1 MTTSKHVME
10 LLTDFLTGSFN
21 EHEREEIQSHLKSC
35 PECNQEFESLSMLWN
50 SLGTIPEQKPSL
62 AMRERFYGMLSA
74 YEQGVRHA
82 ESKLSFVTA
91 MNAWVERFWPK
102 QPAIQFVT
110 AMLLFLV
117 GGLIGTRIDQRA
129 ETSVGRTTDKEL
141 AELRGEVQAMTRM
154 LTVSLLQQQSAS
166 ERLRGVSMSYQLEG
180 GDLELSGALLNTLK
194 YDASPN
200 VRLAALE
207 ALARLLDQ
215 DRVRKD
221 LIQSLPKQTSPMVQ
235 IAMADLMVQM
245 QDPESKPALQLLLR
259 NPNIDKTVRKRIEDS
274 IKQLL

>member
-10 LLTDFLTGSFN
+10 LLTDFLMGSFN

-74 YEQGVRHA
+74 YEQGVRHV
-82 ESKLSFVTA
+82 EFKPSFVA
-91 MNAWVERFWPK
+91 GVNALVERFWPK

-166 ERLRGVSMSYQLEG
+166 ERLRGVSMSFRIEG
-180 GDLELSGALLNTLK
+180 GDNELSGALLNTLK
-194 YDASPN
+194 YDPSPN
-200 VRLAALE
+200 VRLSALE

>member
-10 LLTDFLTGSFN
+10 LLPDFLMGSFN

-35 PECNQEFESLSMLWN
+35 PECRQEFESLSMVWN
-50 SLGTIPEQKPSL
+50 SLGTLPDQKPSH
-62 AMRERFYGMLSA
+62 AMRERFYSMLSA

-82 ESKLSFVTA
+82 ETKSSFITA
-91 MNAWVERFWPK
+91 MNGWVERIWPK

-117 GGLIGTRIDQRA
+117 GGLIGTRIDQST
-129 ETSVGRTTDKEL
+129 ETTVERTTDNEL

-166 ERLRGVSMSYQLEG
+166 ERLRGVSMSYRLEG
-180 GDLELSGALLNTLK
+180 GDIELSGALLNTLK
-194 YDASPN
+194 YDPSPN

-207 ALARLLDQ
+207 ALAGLLDQ
-215 DRVRKD
+215 DRVRKE
-221 LIQSLPKQTSPMVQ
+221 LIQSLPKQTSPMLQ

-245 QDPESKPALQLLLR
+245 QDPGSKPALQLLLR

-274 IKQLL
+274 IKQIL